1 MAATIA
7 LQCRN
12 WLKGM
17 FTVCIR
23 ANKIAVLDKN
33 MREVV
38 KHKRFYW
45 NGKQESII
53 EK

>member
-1 MAATIA
+1 MAATTA

-12 WLKGM
+12 WLKVM

-23 ANKIAVLDKN
+23 ANEIAVLDEN

-38 KHKRFYW
+38 KHKRFYL
-45 NGKQESII
+45 NGKQEAII

>member
-1 MAATIA
+1 MAATTA

-12 WLKGM
+12 WLGVM

-23 ANKIAVLDKN
+23 ANEIAVLDEN

-38 KHKRFYW
+38 KHKRLYW
-45 NGKQESII
+45 NGKQEAII